1 VVPPVVPPLS
11 ARFVFVVGKG
21 GVGKSTTS
29 SALALAFADG
39 GERTRLISTDPAHSL
54 GDLFGRPDGA
64 TDEWTSSC
72 TPLLTVEEFD
82 AARRARSWLVEVRDA
97 VGELIERGTYL
108 DRDDVAVLLDGSLPG
123 MDEVMAALRVVSLA
137 EDEAHERVVVDTA
150 PTGHTL
156 RLLEAGKLLEG
167 WTRAVEA
174 MAAKGSAVALGLT
187 GRTIRFAGES
197 TMATMRNDVDRFAA
211 LLSDADFVVVTRAGV
226 VVEAE
231 TRRLIGRLR
240 GDGLRV
246 AATVEVGS
254 PDGEGHDDEQG
265 PAADRAIPTFQVAW
279 RDDLDGCDGLRKWGV
294 ATPTRSSR
302 RAAARGPRLA
312 GGAER
317 GKILTLLPPRPVMLF
332 AGKGGVGKSTCA
344 AAYAVSLTR
353 ERRVLLLSTDP
364 AGSLSEVLDGCVGPE
379 GTSFG
384 PRLVARQLAAEAD
397 FARFRAAHQ
406 DRIREVFERLGLQ
419 HSVALDRRVL
429 ESLVDV
435 APPGLD
441 EVFAVDA
448 ILDGSDEQDV
458 LLIDTAPTGHFLRLL
473 EMPEIA
479 LSWTRALMRILVKY
493 RAVLGLDDLAH
504 DVLRFAKRLK
514 GLVALLADREQ
525 SGVVIV
531 TLSDALAR
539 RETERLTATLRTRG
553 VPVSAVIQNRWS
565 ADDPV
570 VMAPSPLP
578 VILSPL
584 MSPPPVGAEAL
595 LGLADQWCAA

>member
-1 VVPPVVPPLS
+1 
-11 ARFVFVVGKG
+11 
-21 GVGKSTTS
+21 
-29 SALALAFADG
+29 
-39 GERTRLISTDPAHSL
+39 
-54 GDLFGRPDGA
+54 
-64 TDEWTSSC
+64 
-72 TPLLTVEEFD
+72 
-82 AARRARSWLVEVRDA
+82 
-97 VGELIERGTYL
+97 
-108 DRDDVAVLLDGSLPG
+108 

-137 EDEAHERVVVDTA
+137 EDEAHERIVVDTA

-197 TMATMRNDVDRFAA
+197 TMATMRNDIDRFAA
-211 LLSDADFVVVTRAGV
+211 LLSEADFVVVTRDGV

-231 TRRLIGRLR
+231 TRRLIERLR
-240 GDGLRV
+240 GDELRV

-254 PDGEGHDDEQG
+254 PDGEGSDDAQR
-265 PAADRAIPTFQVAW
+265 PAADHAMPADRTIPTFRVAS
-279 RDDLDGCDGLRKWGV
+279 RDDLDGCDGLREWGV
-294 ATPTRSSR
+294 TTPPRSSR
-302 RAAARGPRLA
+302 RAAARGPRVA

-317 GKILTLLPPRPVMLF
+317 GNVLTLLPPRPVMLF
-332 AGKGGVGKSTCA
+332 SGKGGVGKSTCA

-364 AGSLSEVLDGCVGPE
+364 AGSLGEVLDGCVGPE

-406 DRIREVFERLGLQ
+406 ERIREVFERLGLQ

-514 GLVALLADREQ
+514 GLVALLGDREQ

-531 TLSDALAR
+531 TLSDALAGQ
-539 RETERLTATLRTRG
+539 ETERLTATLRTRG
-553 VPVSAVIQNRWS
+553 VSVSAVIQNRWS
-565 ADDPV
+565 PDDPV
-570 VMAPSPLP
+570 VTARPPLP
-578 VILSPL
+578 IILSPL
-584 MSPPPVGAEAL
+584 VSPPPVGSEAL
-595 LGLADQWCAA
+595 LGLAGQWCAA